1 MRRVRRAVLAAALF
15 PLVALLAP
23 VLATS
28 KPWIIGKGG
37 ETIVRAPVPF
47 DPDAVDLDARLSPP
61 GLTHWLGTDELGR
74 DVFSRLIHGARV
86 SVGAG
91 LLASALALALGALL
105 GVAAGT
111 GGPRLDRLVVSG
123 IDVVQSLP
131 PLVLVVAGAAFF
143 DPSFFGAALL
153 IALTGWPEAARLVRA
168 GARRVRS
175 APFVEAARA
184 SGASGARVVF
194 RHLLPHALPPALA
207 TMPYVLG
214 AAVLTE
220 ASLSFLG
227 LGTPPPTPSW
237 GRALA
242 DARATL
248 TEAWWCV
255 LPPAAALLL
264 LILSARRLGDA
275 VAGRPVESR
284 RS

>member
-1 MRRVRRAVLAAALF
+1 MTRVRRAALAAAVF

-23 VLATS
+23 LLATS
-28 KPWIIGKGG
+28 RPWIAGSGG
-37 ETIVRAPVPF
+37 EAILHAPVPF
-47 DPDAVDLDARLSPP
+47 EPDTVDLDARLSPP
-61 GLTHWLGTDELGR
+61 GRRHWLGTDELGR
-74 DVFSRLIHGARV
+74 DVLSRLIHGARV

-91 LLASALALALGALL
+91 LLASGLALALGALL
-105 GVAAGT
+105 GAAAGA
-111 GGPRLDRLVVSG
+111 GGPKLDRLVVFG

-131 PLVLVVAGAAFF
+131 PLVLVAAGAAFI
-143 DPSFFGAALL
+143 DPSFLAAALL
-153 IALTGWPEAARLVRA
+153 IAFTGWPEAARLVRA
-168 GARRVRS
+168 GARRVKS

-184 SGASGARVVF
+184 SGASGARLVF

-242 DARATL
+242 DARSTL

-255 LPPAAALLL
+255 LPPAVALLL
-264 LILSARRLGDA
+264 FILAVRRLGDA
-275 VAGRPVESR
+275 VAERPVESR